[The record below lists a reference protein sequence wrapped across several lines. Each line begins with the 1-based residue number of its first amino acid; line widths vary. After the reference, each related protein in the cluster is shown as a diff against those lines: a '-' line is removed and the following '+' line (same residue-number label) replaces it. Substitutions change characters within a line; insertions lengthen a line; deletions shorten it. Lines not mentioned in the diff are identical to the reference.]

1 MLCTLC
7 LQCMLM
13 LSMCIYVCL
22 LPFGSGRRL
31 ELIPGRCLPQK
42 VYVRACTSTL
52 APEQRFIP
60 RHHPLAALAAQ
71 SARGFQAPTPFIPLR
86 TSASCSSCSSDKPAF
101 INHLRRSRYTQV
113 FAVLHHG
120 VFTKSHLLGRLDVRI
135 ARSSPGDAI
144 RIPHVCGKLASVH
157 RVAIQDPEPIACSDC
172 HQRR

>member
-1 MLCTLC
+1 MLCILC

-71 SARGFQAPTPFIPLR
+71 SARGFQAPTP
-86 TSASCSSCSSDKPAF
+86 
-101 INHLRRSRYTQV
+101 
-113 FAVLHHG
+113 LHTTAH
-120 VFTKSHLLGRLDVRI
+120 FCFLQQLLAGQ
-135 ARSSPGDAI
+135 PGI
-144 RIPHVCGKLASVH
+144 HKLST
-157 RVAIQDPEPIACSDC
+157 PE
-172 HQRR
+172 

>member
-1 MLCTLC
+1 MCACCHLDLAGA
-7 LQCMLM
+7 
-13 LSMCIYVCL
+13 LSLSPAAVCHK
-22 LPFGSGRRL
+22 R
-31 ELIPGRCLPQK
+31 
-42 VYVRACTSTL
+42 CTSAHVHPHWHRSSGSFRGT
-52 APEQRFIP
+52 IP
-60 RHHPLAALAAQ
+60 SRLSRTILRVGFKHPH
-71 SARGFQAPTPFIPLR
+71 PFIPLR
-86 TSASCSSCSSDKPAF
+86 TSASCSSCSPDNPAF
-101 INHLRRSRYTQV
+101 ISYLRRSRYTQV

>member
-1 MLCTLC
+1 MLCMSC

-60 RHHPLAALAAQ
+60 RHHPLAALSRTICTWVSSTHTLHTTAHFCFLQQLLAGQ
-71 SARGFQAPTPFIPLR
+71 PGIHKLSTP
-86 TSASCSSCSSDKPAF
+86 
-101 INHLRRSRYTQV
+101 
-113 FAVLHHG
+113 
-120 VFTKSHLLGRLDVRI
+120 
-135 ARSSPGDAI
+135 
-144 RIPHVCGKLASVH
+144 
-157 RVAIQDPEPIACSDC
+157 E
-172 HQRR
+172 